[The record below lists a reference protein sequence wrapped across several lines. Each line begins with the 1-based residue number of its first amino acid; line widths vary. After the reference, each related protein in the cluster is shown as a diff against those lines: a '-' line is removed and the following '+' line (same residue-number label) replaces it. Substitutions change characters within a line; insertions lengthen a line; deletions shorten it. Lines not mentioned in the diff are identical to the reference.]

1 MHTIKK
7 LLFLLSPKERIHA
20 SLLLVMIL
28 IMALL
33 DMIGVASILP
43 FMAVLTNPQII
54 ETNFFLNTFFQILKN
69 YGIENEEQFIFV
81 IGFLVFVTLVFSLIF
96 KAIATYF
103 QIKFIQMREYTIG
116 KRLIKGY
123 LYQKYAWF
131 LNRNSADIGKTVLSE
146 VQHIIGMGMR
156 PLMEVIAKGMI
167 VFALVFLLLLADPK
181 LAIIVGSILSIS
193 YGLIYYYTKKYL
205 NKIGHERLKN
215 NELRYKTVSEAF
227 GAAKEVKV
235 SGLEDI
241 YINSF
246 SNSAQIFAKT
256 TAYSQVIAQIPRY
269 ILESIAFGGI
279 LLIILYILAQ
289 SGSFNEALPILTLY
303 VFTGYR
309 LMPAVQQIYAA
320 LTQLAVVGPSIE
332 KLYSDFQDLKRE
344 SINQNNEKL
353 EFKKDIKLDSVFYTY
368 PNASKFALKN
378 ANLKIDCGTT
388 VGLIGTTGSGKTTTI
403 DIILGLLE
411 AQKGTLEIDGKV
423 LTNENVRSWQ
433 KSIGYVPQNI
443 YLADD
448 TVAAN
453 IAFGIKSSEINFKNI
468 EKASKMANIHEFI
481 VDQLPKKYQT
491 SIGERGV
498 RLSGGQR
505 QRIGIARAFYFNPEV
520 LILDEATSALD
531 NETEAVIMKNLI
543 DNNKNVTII
552 IIAHRL
558 NTLKI
563 CDKIFL
569 LENGQLKKEGKFEEL
584 IEVNQK
590 NQKKKN
596 KKKYLKKKKLNIKIN
611 KIEK

>member
-590 NQKKKN
+590 FQIKKDR
-596 KKKYLKKKKLNIKIN
+596 
-611 KIEK
+611 